1 MRRETRHG
9 VIATDVV
16 PEKVEKVNNRISP
29 IKDTYIEQ
37 FLREFPLRKL
47 RLRATL
53 DAKEAYRDAEYVV
66 IAAPTNYDPEK
77 NFFDTSHVEEV
88 IDAVLEVNPDAV
100 MVIKS
105 TIPIGYTDSLYL
117 KYKEKGIEN
126 LKLLFSPEFLREGQ
140 ALYDNLYPSRIMA
153 SVFSQWESEIS
164 ISLPAA
170 SSSETPSR
178 LPGEVILNVARDGS
192 VTVNAR
198 KLTLNDLGERLRKVA
213 DFYPGQPVV
222 IRADRE
228 TSYDSLVKVLDT
240 CRVAG
245 VWNFSLATVEEKEP
259 AGK

>member
-1 MRRETRHG
+1 MKFSGRDRRRAKAPALALTSMLD
-9 VIATDVV
+9 VI
-16 PEKVEKVNNRISP
+16 
-29 IKDTYIEQ
+29 
-37 FLREFPLRKL
+37 FLLL
-47 RLRATL
+47 C
-53 DAKEAYRDAEYVV
+53 
-66 IAAPTNYDPEK
+66 
-77 NFFDTSHVEEV
+77 FFVT
-88 IDAVLEVNPDAV
+88 
-100 MVIKS
+100 
-105 TIPIGYTDSLYL
+105 
-117 KYKEKGIEN
+117 
-126 LKLLFSPEFLREGQ
+126 
-140 ALYDNLYPSRIMA
+140 A

-170 SSSETPSR
+170 STSETPSR

-245 VWNFSLATVEEKEP
+245 VWNFSLATVEEKEST
-259 AGK
+259 GK